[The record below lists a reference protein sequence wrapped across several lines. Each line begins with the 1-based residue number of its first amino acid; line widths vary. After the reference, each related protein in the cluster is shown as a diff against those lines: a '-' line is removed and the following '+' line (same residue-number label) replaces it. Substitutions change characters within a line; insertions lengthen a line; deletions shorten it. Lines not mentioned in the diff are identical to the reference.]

1 MKKHF
6 QICVFA
12 LLVLIFALSGCDYY
26 HNYQQREPL
35 FGVYH
40 SFFAK
45 TFTDDGLRG
54 VAEFST
60 TDCFSN
66 DCMESDAD
74 ISITFFF
81 SDNIEFSNLT
91 LNYKWNVCC
100 DWQLS
105 GNELSLNVDT
115 SSIDYQ
121 FVSSSATRYIEQTM
135 VRYLRKYIGNEVK
148 KTIENGFAEHYGQ
161 SMKIVELTDSIM
173 TIERNGELM
182 SMLRERD

>member
-1 MKKHF
+1 
-6 QICVFA
+6 
-12 LLVLIFALSGCDYY
+12 
-26 HNYQQREPL
+26 
-35 FGVYH
+35 
-40 SFFAK
+40 
-45 TFTDDGLRG
+45 
-54 VAEFST
+54 
-60 TDCFSN
+60 
-66 DCMESDAD
+66 MESDAD

-148 KTIENGFAEHYGQ
+148 KTIESGFAEHYGQ

-182 SMLRERD
+182 TMLRERD